1 MVRRLTARKKLVD
14 EESLRQSSGL
24 FCGDVSP
31 GHDEIRRYLSSET
44 PRPRFADD
52 FVVSFQFREDA
63 DHFQQRVREQF
74 AEFGLELAEEKTRR
88 ILFGRFAEVTCLRHG
103 LGRPETFEFLG
114 SSMSVGR
121 IEQGD
126 LL

>member
-1 MVRRLTARKKLVD
+1 MKKVCVNHPACFV
-14 EESLRQSSGL
+14 EMSLLAMMRYAAYL
-24 FCGDVSP
+24 F
-31 GHDEIRRYLSSET
+31 SET